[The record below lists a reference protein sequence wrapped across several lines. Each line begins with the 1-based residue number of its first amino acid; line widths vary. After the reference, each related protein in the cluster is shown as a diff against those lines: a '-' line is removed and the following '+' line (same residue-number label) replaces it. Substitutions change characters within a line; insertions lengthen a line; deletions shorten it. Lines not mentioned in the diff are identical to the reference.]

1 MVVSFIF
8 FLPFPLSPQS
18 GPHYPSTP
26 KTVVGR
32 GVGVGVFS
40 QHVFFFQLFT
50 HSHYNCLNSV
60 ASGYFT
66 EILKIYEPTHQL
78 HSFEIFL
85 YSPLYSH
92 SVQFR
97 GHPNPRTTVPLYTCA
112 LATSLK
118 YLKFTNQPT
127 SYALFCLFL
136 YSVQSS
142 CAAGGTSKSKN
153 QLSLCTH
160 ALAWSD
166 IFFLCSTIC
175 LKHYFAK
182 SRQRYPN
189 TLSSSRSSLKTSLF

>member
-1 MVVSFIF
+1 MFLSFF
-8 FLPFPLSPQS
+8 SSPFPFLHSQDPTIH
-18 GPHYPSTP
+18 PHPKPLWGGGWGWGCSHNMFSSSSFSHIHTTTVSTRWLLATSL
-26 KTVVGR
+26 KY
-32 GVGVGVFS
+32 
-40 QHVFFFQLFT
+40 LKFT
-50 HSHYNCLNSV
+50 N
-60 ASGYFT
+60 
-66 EILKIYEPTHQL
+66 PL

-92 SVQFR
+92 PVQFR

-112 LATSLK
+112 LAMSLK

-160 ALAWSD
+160 ALTWSD